1 MNALLFEKTK
11 PPKPNLK
18 DKTRGKKRIKLGAD
32 CQRYRMNPEFEWVRE
47 FSKSQMFCG
56 LVASLA
62 EFFGC
67 RFP

>member
-47 FSKSQMFCG
+47 FSKSQISG
-56 LVASLA
+56 
-62 EFFGC
+62 
-67 RFP
+67 